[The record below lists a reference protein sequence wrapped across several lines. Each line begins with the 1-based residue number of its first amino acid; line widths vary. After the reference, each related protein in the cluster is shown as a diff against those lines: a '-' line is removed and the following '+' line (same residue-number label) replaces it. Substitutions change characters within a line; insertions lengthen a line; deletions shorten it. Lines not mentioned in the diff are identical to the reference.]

1 MASRTGALAIGP
13 AAALVYIGSHVSG
26 QEAVDRVLREA
37 TRAVWHRRAAKSPSR
52 CELTD
57 RSAVAATASS
67 AGAHPVKEPSPPRV
81 LDLSRDLLCGL
92 MLFWVILARMFAWFA
107 RDTSPALAH
116 HGGL

>member
-13 AAALVYIGSHVSG
+13 AAALVYIGSHVG

-67 AGAHPVKEPSPPRV
+67 AGSSSGQGPSPPRV
-81 LDLSRDLLCGL
+81 LDLSRDLLCGTYAVL
-92 MLFWVILARMFAWFA
+92 GDLSKDVRLVR
-107 RDTSPALAH
+107 T
-116 HGGL
+116 

>member
-13 AAALVYIGSHVSG
+13 AAALVYIGSHVG

-67 AGAHPVKEPSPPRV
+67 AGAHPVKGLLRRGFWTFRV
-81 LDLSRDLLCGL
+81 ISFVGL
-92 MLFWVILARMFAWFA
+92 MLFWVILAGMFGWFA